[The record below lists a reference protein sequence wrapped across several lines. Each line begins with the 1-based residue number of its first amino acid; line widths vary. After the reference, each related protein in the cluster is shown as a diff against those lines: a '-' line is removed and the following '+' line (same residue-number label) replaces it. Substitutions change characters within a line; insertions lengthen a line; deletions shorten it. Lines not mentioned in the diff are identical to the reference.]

1 MQFAF
6 SRREFA
12 VSRREPTVRI
22 VLTNG
27 LRSFSHRIDDSDR
40 DYLWTSQCLAVAQ
53 VDDFPLIGFQEF
65 HHNFFHD
72 FPTRAS
78 SQFPAVDRWLRSCLL
93 MDFAVYRI

>member
-1 MQFAF
+1 MDF
-6 SRREFA
+6 S
-12 VSRREPTVRI
+12 V
-22 VLTNG
+22 
-27 LRSFSHRIDDSDR
+27 
-40 DYLWTSQCLAVAQ
+40 LAVAQ

-93 MDFAVYRI
+93 MDFAAYRIGSTILIVITYGLRSSRRGATR